1 MSFIL
6 TITFLFIAD
15 RKVIVV
21 TGEPRKGQSQ
31 VETFNSIGQAKQCNS
46 IEKYPLEIDNA
57 QGGVVNDQVVI
68 CGGTTTGEYLGAISQ
83 CYKLSQNGQWSPLG
97 AGLKK
102 SRYLGA
108 AAPVNIN
115 GQEFLW
121 ITGGW
126 DSSHNRLKTTVLV
139 SERSGV
145 VSAGK
150 ELPEARSS
158 HCMLA
163 LGKYVMV
170 IGGIVDD
177 DSYQKSVLV
186 YDTENGFSYKE
197 GPPMNH
203 ARSDHSCST
212 MKSPAHEGR
221 TVAVVAGGY
230 GDGPYSTEI
239 LDFAIPGSAW
249 ELSEYL

>member
-1 MSFIL
+1 ML
-6 TITFLFIAD
+6 
-15 RKVIVV
+15 VV
-21 TGEPRKGQSQ
+21 TGYTREGQSQ
-31 VETFNSIGQAKQCNS
+31 VETFNRIGQAQQCNS
-46 IEKYPLEIDNA
+46 IEKYPLEISAA

-68 CGGTTTGEYLGAISQ
+68 CGGSTTGDSGGAISQ

-102 SRYLGA
+102 SRYHGA
-108 AAPVNIN
+108 AAPVNIK

-121 ITGGW
+121 ITGGY
-126 DSSHNRLKTTVLV
+126 DSSANRLKTTVLV

-145 VSAGK
+145 VSAGE
-150 ELPEARSS
+150 ELPDARGG

-170 IGGIVDD
+170 IGGVADG
-177 DSYQKSVLV
+177 YQKSVLV
-186 YDTENGFSYKE
+186 YDTENGFSYK

-203 ARSDHSCST
+203 ARSSHSCST

-230 GDGPYSTEI
+230 GDGPDSAEI
-239 LDFAIPGSAW
+239 LDFNISGSAW

>member
-1 MSFIL
+1 ML
-6 TITFLFIAD
+6 
-15 RKVIVV
+15 VV
-21 TGEPRKGQSQ
+21 TGWPREGQSQ

-46 IEKYPLEIDNA
+46 IEKYPLEISDA

-68 CGGTTTGEYLGAISQ
+68 CGGTTSNFLSGAISQ

-102 SRYLGA
+102 SRYTGA
-108 AAPVNIN
+108 AAPVNIK

-121 ITGGW
+121 ITGGF
-126 DSSHNRLKTTVLV
+126 DSSSKRLKTTVLV
-139 SERSGV
+139 SGSSGV
-145 VSAGK
+145 ESAGK
-150 ELPEARSS
+150 ELPEARWG

-170 IGGIVDD
+170 TGGVVDGYR
-177 DSYQKSVLV
+177 SKSVLV

-203 ARSDHSCST
+203 ARYHQACST
-212 MKSPAHEGR
+212 MKSQAHEGR
-221 TVAVVAGGY
+221 TVAVVAGSY
-230 GDGPYSTEI
+230 SGDGMDSAEI
-239 LDFAIPGSAW
+239 LDFNISGSAW